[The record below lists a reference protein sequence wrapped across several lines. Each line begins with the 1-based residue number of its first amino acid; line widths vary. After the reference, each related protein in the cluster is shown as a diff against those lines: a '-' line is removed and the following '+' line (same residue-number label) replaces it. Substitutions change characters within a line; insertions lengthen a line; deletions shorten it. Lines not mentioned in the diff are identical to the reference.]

1 MIPSILNQLLKDPKS
16 QFRVYSS
23 CSIMPLDFIG
33 TIERFEEISSH
44 HELLIRFI
52 NIQTGKSLLI
62 GTNHPK
68 LSITHN
74 NINQVYS
81 DVG

>member
-33 TIERFEEISSH
+33 TIERFEELSNHNELIIS
-44 HELLIRFI
+44 FI
-52 NIQTGKSLLI
+52 NIHTGRRI
-62 GTNHPK
+62 MVGTNHPK
-68 LSITHN
+68 LSVTHN
-74 NINQVYS
+74 NINQEYS